1 MPLGFKSALKSIGKS
16 LGIAIS
22 FSSSDLKAIYS
33 PEKLTFLKD
42 GTEFTTTL
50 FHRYINLS
58 SDLDDLFDTNEIDA
72 HGRPVITDLKTD
84 TGFSEELIKWV
95 SFISPQSLPSPRFV
109 LTHDVDIPNKNDFLR
124 SFKFIPKNA
133 QLKDLFKYYSSF
145 ILKLGR
151 IALNPKN
158 DFWNF
163 QEIIDLEHQYNFK
176 SCFLFTSIQKNTAYS
191 HPLYDVDY
199 SLNASEMQNTFSV
212 LHSQNIEIGLHGSYN
227 VQEKRNKYREEFNLL
242 AEATNKA
249 TLVHRNHFYRFGTIP
264 SKAIK
269 AYSEAGIK
277 LDCSLKSSHKNDCP
291 LGIYHPYQ
299 LKGKDGFLSCW
310 ELPTLLMDSHF
321 FEDQTTYSEK
331 LEEAKKYIDKV
342 IQLRGTVAINWH
354 VRTSISKDNTFK
366 EWGKLYADILNY
378 LSEKHVDVITP
389 SELIKQLA
397 D

>member
-1 MPLGFKSALKSIGKS
+1 MTDRSRRNRKRITRIPEGKLSLPLGFKSALKSIGKS

-33 PEKLTFLKD
+33 PDKLTFLKD

-158 DFWNF
+158 DF
-163 QEIIDLEHQYNFK
+163 FK
-176 SCFLFTSIQKNTAYS
+176 VPARARDPSKEVGN
-191 HPLYDVDY
+191 
-199 SLNASEMQNTFSV
+199 
-212 LHSQNIEIGLHGSYN
+212 
-227 VQEKRNKYREEFNLL
+227 R
-242 AEATNKA
+242 
-249 TLVHRNHFYRFGTIP
+249 IP
-264 SKAIK
+264 S
-269 AYSEAGIK
+269 
-277 LDCSLKSSHKNDCP
+277 SSAN
-291 LGIYHPYQ
+291 
-299 LKGKDGFLSCW
+299 
-310 ELPTLLMDSHF
+310 
-321 FEDQTTYSEK
+321 
-331 LEEAKKYIDKV
+331 AK
-342 IQLRGTVAINWH
+342 T
-354 VRTSISKDNTFK
+354 
-366 EWGKLYADILNY
+366 
-378 LSEKHVDVITP
+378 
-389 SELIKQLA
+389 
-397 D
+397 